1 MLSYAIPVDK
11 KISRQFTHIERLVMN
26 PFVTSHVVDATG
38 QVVFEVSQ
46 IQAVPAELS
55 FLRVGQVQ
63 TPVSVAVFQENK
75 KVELQTQANVFPTT
89 VNPVLY

>member
-1 MLSYAIPVDK
+1 
-11 KISRQFTHIERLVMN
+11 MN